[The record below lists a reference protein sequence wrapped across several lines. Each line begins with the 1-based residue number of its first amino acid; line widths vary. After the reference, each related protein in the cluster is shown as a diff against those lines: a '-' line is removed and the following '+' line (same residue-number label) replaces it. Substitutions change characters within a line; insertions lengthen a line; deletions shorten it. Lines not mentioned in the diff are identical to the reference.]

1 MKIHERSYNMLNI
14 YCLSS
19 KLHVENS
26 LHLHGSPHVSLTTVS
41 GSLQVSTDRRSNS
54 CLKLKLH
61 AELAAR
67 GLIRK
72 NEGENLAKL
81 LFNFHLSFK
90 DNQESRWCIIPAQL
104 LSKESWSIYLIV
116 LPPVSPVFGKWH
128 SASFPLTTRLL
139 SWQAWK
145 NLSFPV
151 SQMSPFIPFGNKP
164 GSL

>member
-1 MKIHERSYNMLNI
+1 MEDCITYKHLLPLLQII
-14 YCLSS
+14 
-19 KLHVENS
+19 NS
-26 LHLHGSPHVSLTTVS
+26 LHLHCSSLVSLTTVS
-41 GSLQVSTDRRSNS
+41 QSHKLSSGIRSNS
-54 CLKLKLH
+54 CLKLTLH
-61 AELAAR
+61 AELAAQR
-67 GLIRK
+67 LIRK

-81 LFNFHLSFK
+81 LLNFHLSFK
-90 DNQESRWCIIPAQL
+90 DNQENRWSIIPAQL

-128 SASFPLTTRLL
+128 FASFPLITRVP

-164 GSL
+164 ASL